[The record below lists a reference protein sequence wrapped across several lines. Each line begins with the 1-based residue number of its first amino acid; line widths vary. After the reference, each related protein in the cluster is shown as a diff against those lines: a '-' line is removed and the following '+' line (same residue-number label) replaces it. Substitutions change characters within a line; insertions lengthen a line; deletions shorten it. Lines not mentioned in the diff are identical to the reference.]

1 MHCQYR
7 NSGLCVDKQAPTFG
21 QICNPRACG
30 MENNYYFI
38 MGSRVEVYRAA
49 LDKYGEEAQTRMVY
63 EEMAELQKELCKHAR
78 GKDNLDAI
86 AEEIA
91 DVEIM
96 IDVLK
101 DAVLNDR
108 GVARIREIG
117 ARKKE
122 RMIERM
128 LEVEA

>member
-1 MHCQYR
+1 MRVKDWKDKIVEQYGQEYVLRQLAEESAELCQ
-7 NSGLCVDKQAPTFG
+7 
-21 QICNPRACG
+21 
-30 MENNYYFI
+30 
-38 MGSRVEVYRAA
+38 AA
-49 LDKYGEEAQTRMVY
+49 LKAVRLLHGETPVAMTEAQDRM
-63 EEMAELQKELCKHAR
+63 L
-78 GKDNLDAI
+78 
-86 AEEIA
+86 EEIA

-122 RMIERM
+122 RMIGRM

>member
-1 MHCQYR
+1 MNCQYR
-7 NSGLCVDKQAPTFG
+7 VSGLCVDKQAPTFG

-38 MGSRVEVYRAA
+38 MGHRVEVYRAA

-96 IDVLK
+96 LEQMVLLHDCAELVERHK
-101 DAVLNDR
+101 VGKLRRLANK
-108 GVARIREIG
+108 IG
-117 ARKKE
+117 FE
-122 RMIERM
+122 
-128 LEVEA
+128 L